1 MSKPK
6 TTRRKRLKEIGKS
19 QHALRGAVDNFP
31 DHTGKQVVKKWLR
44 AHLRYVVRLAKEAA

>member
-1 MSKPK
+1 MTTQ